1 VFGIKKNPFKQYI
14 KNLLGFVPKDLSLY
28 EQALAH
34 RSMAGCAANMVKNT
48 KANNER
54 LEYLG
59 DAVLSAVV
67 ADFLYRKYPYGD
79 EGFLTNLRS
88 KLVSREHLN
97 KLSRKIGLDVY
108 IKKNNINLNLSRS
121 VNGDAFEALIGA
133 MYLDKGYNVSRKV
146 IIKRI
151 LGLYIDIDT
160 LEKMDTNYKGRLL
173 IWAQK
178 YKKTIEYKV
187 HQKLVVPNKQ
197 KQYVVQLFIDNQ
209 FVSEGCDFTIKGA
222 EQHAAMYAC
231 EDLEL

>member
-1 VFGIKKNPFKQYI
+1 VFGRKKNPFKQYV

-34 RSMAGCAANMVKNT
+34 RSTTSNVVNDIKP
-48 KANNER
+48 NNER

-59 DAVLSAVV
+59 DAILSAIV

-121 VNGDAFEALIGA
+121 VNGDAFEAFIGA
-133 MYLDKGYNVSRKV
+133 MYLDKGYDFSRK
-146 IIKRI
+146 IIINRI
-151 LGLYIDIDT
+151 LGLYIDIDA

-173 IWAQK
+173 IWAQR
-178 YKKTIEYKV
+178 YKKILDYKV
-187 HQKLVVPNKQ
+187 STTEAVSRRQ
-197 KQYVVQLFIDNQ
+197 KQYVVQLFIDNK